1 MSTNTTQTGGVF
13 DITGRT
19 AVITGASRGIG
30 LHIALGLM
38 RQGANVITLQ
48 RGELAPEL
56 EQLAQDTGRTAQAIA
71 VDLSDEASVASAAAQ
86 ALARGQVD
94 ILVNNAGTQ
103 IRHDAVEFPLADFD
117 TVMNVN
123 TRAVFQLCQLFGA
136 PMLERG
142 NGKII
147 NLASML
153 TFQGGFRVP
162 AYAASKGAVAQLT
175 KALCNEWAGRGV
187 NVNAVA
193 PGYIATDMNEALLA
207 DEARNEQ
214 ILMRIPAGRWGNPD
228 DLAGA
233 VLFLASGAAD
243 YIHGT
248 VIPVD
253 GGWLSR

>member
-1 MSTNTTQTGGVF
+1 MSTNTNTTGGVF

-48 RGELAPEL
+48 RGPLAPEL
-56 EQLAQDTGRTAQAIA
+56 EQLAAETGRSAHAVA
-71 VDLSDEASVASAAAQ
+71 VDLSDEASVANAAAE
-86 ALARGQVD
+86 ALAIGQVD

-123 TRAVFQLCQLFGA
+123 TRAVFQLCQLLGA

-142 NGKII
+142 YGKII
-147 NLASML
+147 NLASL
-153 TFQGGFRVP
+153 LSFQGGFRVP

-214 ILMRIPAGRWGNPD
+214 ILVRIPAGRWGNPD
-228 DLAGA
+228 DLTGA
-233 VLFLASGAAD
+233 VLFLASPAAN

-248 VIPVD
+248 VLPVD
-253 GGWLSR
+253 GGWMSR

>member
-1 MSTNTTQTGGVF
+1 MSTNTNTTGGVF

-48 RGELAPEL
+48 RGPLAPEL
-56 EQLAQDTGRTAQAIA
+56 EQLAADTGRSAHAVA
-71 VDLSDEASVASAAAQ
+71 VDLSDEASVANAAAE
-86 ALARGQVD
+86 ALAIGQVD

-123 TRAVFQLCQLFGA
+123 TRAVFQLCQLLGA

-142 NGKII
+142 YGKII
-147 NLASML
+147 NLASL
-153 TFQGGFRVP
+153 LSFQGGFRVP

-214 ILMRIPAGRWGNPD
+214 ILVRIPAGRWGNPD
-228 DLAGA
+228 DLTGA
-233 VLFLASGAAD
+233 VLFLASPAAN

-248 VIPVD
+248 VLPVD
-253 GGWLSR
+253 GGWMSR